1 MNDMPPAR
9 KKNEPEVIAISS
21 GTIIRVAIFFLSLAF
36 LWFIRDII
44 ALLFVSLLLTF
55 IINPLAEWFHG
66 KGMSRGLAVL
76 FLYLL
81 IISILGILFIALIPA
96 LIVETRD
103 LIDNADHI
111 WASVVGTLGPLQG
124 YVVSGGLGDAI
135 TQYLA
140 TASEGVST
148 AAGGLVTTIRGF
160 FGGLASLIIVI
171 VVTFY
176 LVVSENSLRALF
188 KNVAPAPYQ
197 PYLIDLFGRIEK
209 GVGSWVR
216 GMLFLSF
223 IVTLAVYIT
232 LSILGVKYAL
242 VLALMAG
249 VAEFLPYIGPIMAGI
264 PAILIALTQS
274 PLLALLTFIAY
285 IVIQQVENHILV
297 PKVMQKATGLH
308 PVVSI
313 FALLIGVKIAGLVGA
328 LLAIPVATVLRVII
342 EDVFK
347 MVKTHK

>member
-1 MNDMPPAR
+1 MPPR
-9 KKNEPEVIAISS
+9 KRHEPELIAIST
-21 GTIIRVAIFFLSLAF
+21 GTIIRVAVFFLSLAF
-36 LWFIRDII
+36 IWFIRDIV
-44 ALLFVSLLLTF
+44 ALLFVALLLTF
-55 IINPLAEWFHG
+55 IINPLAEWFRS
-66 KGMSRGLAVL
+66 KGMSRGMAVL

-81 IISILGILFIALIPA
+81 IVGILTALFTLLIPA
-96 LIVETRD
+96 VVLETRE
-103 LIDNADHI
+103 LIGNADHI

-135 TQYLA
+135 SQYFA
-140 TASEGVST
+140 TASSGVST

-160 FGGLASLIIVI
+160 FGGLASLIIVF

-176 LVVSENSLRALF
+176 LVVSEHSLRKLF
-188 KNVAPAPYQ
+188 KAVAPEPYQ
-197 PYLIDLFGRIEK
+197 PYLIDLFSRIEK
-209 GVGSWVR
+209 GVGAWVR
-216 GMLFLSF
+216 GMLFLALV
-223 IVTLAVYIT
+223 VTIAVYIT

-249 VAEFLPYIGPIMAGI
+249 IAEFLPYIGPIMAAI
-264 PAILIALTQS
+264 PALLIALTQS
-274 PLLALLTFIAY
+274 PLLALLTLVAY
-285 IVIQQVENHILV
+285 VVIQQLENHILV

-342 EDVFK
+342 EDVFR
-347 MVKTHK
+347 MVKTHR